1 MVYPYRWQTGNW
13 LFLFVVVAG
22 LALAQ
27 QTGGS
32 NNPLQQPLL
41 NITNVGCSTIPFVR
55 ALGYMAAGILV
66 VAGFVAW
73 RLGNRNGLGA
83 VALAAVMALGITF
96 YAEVIAIFDP
106 NFATNIQSACGGPEG
121 IGKIGISSPGAP

>member
-1 MVYPYRWQTGNW
+1 MANVYRWQIGKW
-13 LFLFVVVAG
+13 LFWTALLG
-22 LALAQ
+22 SLALAQ

-73 RLGNRNGLGA
+73 RLGNRGGLGA

-106 NFATNIQSACGGPEG
+106 NFATNIKAACGGPEG

>member
-1 MVYPYRWQTGNW
+1 MVYPFRWQPGKW
-13 LFLFVVVAG
+13 FFLLAVVAG
-22 LALAQ
+22 LTLAQ

-73 RLGNRNGLGA
+73 RLGNRGGLGA

-106 NFATNIQSACGGPEG
+106 NFATNIKAACGGPEG
-121 IGKIGISSPGAP
+121 IGKIGISSPGTP